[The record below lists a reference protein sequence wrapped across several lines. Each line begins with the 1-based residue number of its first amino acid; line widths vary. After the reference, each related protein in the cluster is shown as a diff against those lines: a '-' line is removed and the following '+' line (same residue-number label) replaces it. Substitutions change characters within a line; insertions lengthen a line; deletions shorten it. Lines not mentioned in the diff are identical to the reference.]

1 MRIWFKFIDNA
12 RIIDSETIEDFSD
25 ETRTHKIFNSID
37 EVCYK
42 YDLSKPISLNSNIE
56 EFKRRSKTRFNKDN
70 FVDEIEFDFME
81 MEILEEDY

>member
-1 MRIWFKFIDNA
+1 MKKQN
-12 RIIDSETIEDFSD
+12 IINLIKYHVEE
-25 ETRTHKIFNSID
+25 N
-37 EVCYK
+37 YK
-42 YDLSKPISLNSNIE
+42 YDLSKPIWLNSNIE